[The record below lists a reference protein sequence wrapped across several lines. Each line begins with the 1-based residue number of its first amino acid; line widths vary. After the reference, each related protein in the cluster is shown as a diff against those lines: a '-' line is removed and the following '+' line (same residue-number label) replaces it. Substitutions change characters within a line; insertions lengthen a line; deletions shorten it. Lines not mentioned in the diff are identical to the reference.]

1 VMHQLFVSMR
11 FIAFQC
17 PSHRVKGDAAD
28 RKVPQVRFAVVCAC
42 SNQVKVACWA
52 IPARKSNIAAS
63 RYSTPTTTHATEA
76 CCELVSHSHTH
87 KLVLGML
94 HRRAKVLKAANQH

>member
-52 IPARKSNIAAS
+52 IPARKSNIAAMS
-63 RYSTPTTTHATEA
+63 
-76 CCELVSHSHTH
+76 LTH